1 MCVVLKDFFACC
13 RQWWNLQAVA
23 SLLLLLWLVAV
34 SSSVLTWRRLHF
46 RELSVY
52 SIKDSHDTAWG
63 WFVSLVGESYGQN
76 TKLDDVVYHQEC
88 DASWDYYAS
97 TNQPLLQIMYF
108 RSFNE
113 KNGMILVILPPR
125 EYLAAHIACVV
136 AFCVLRCPCGRF
148 CFRSVV
154 LHAVF
159 MLWQSKPDSFVYAAE
174 VLASCM
180 TLKAYVLLVP
190 GGQCNTIIWIRV
202 RNSSSTPF
210 ISFHEWLKCWRLRIR
225 GNHISCVVYSGD

>member
-46 RELSVY
+46 REFSVY

-76 TKLDDVVYHQEC
+76 TKLDDLDYHQEC

-108 RSFNE
+108 RSFNQ
-113 KNGMILVILPPR
+113 KNGMILVTFLHVNILLHTSHVLSLFAYCGVR
-125 EYLAAHIACVV
+125 VV
-136 AFCVLRCPCGRF
+136 ASASVL
-148 CFRSVV
+148 
-154 LHAVF
+154 
-159 MLWQSKPDSFVYAAE
+159 
-174 VLASCM
+174 
-180 TLKAYVLLVP
+180 
-190 GGQCNTIIWIRV
+190 
-202 RNSSSTPF
+202 
-210 ISFHEWLKCWRLRIR
+210 
-225 GNHISCVVYSGD
+225 